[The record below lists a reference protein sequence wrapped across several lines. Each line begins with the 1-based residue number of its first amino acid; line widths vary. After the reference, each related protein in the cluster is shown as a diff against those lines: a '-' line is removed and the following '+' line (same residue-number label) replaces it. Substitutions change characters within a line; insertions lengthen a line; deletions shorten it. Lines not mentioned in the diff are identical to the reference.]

1 MKNDI
6 SKEID
11 LNAILEG
18 PQESVPQQVQ
28 EASAEVLAD
37 FAEIVEEWSYRLPK
51 GYPTMVDGKFTEYE
65 EVKILNEI
73 MEEKFGE
80 SLPLPAN
87 NVVKPTTIIN
97 EGATEDNSE
106 VLCMYF
112 CCKEVTDPIIEG
124 CKTYL
129 TNLKKSPGKPKKML
143 VMPSGLTA
151 KNLGGSGATALQKLL
166 ADYNAGKPN
175 INEFVNAITSAQYIK
190 SNYGVPIAANQLDR
204 GPGFDKFKQAAVGL
218 ISRTMGIDLRTEPDK
233 WSPADIFIYN
243 QDAPRNI
250 DTLAKD
256 NKTTIYD
263 INKLFTE
270 SITSTSGKIVGISLK
285 KSKAQGGKALSYRKT
300 LTKDKFELA
309 SDITVEAKEERSCL
323 YLSSMSTSQAK
334 SGKKLISNSDKFGY
348 IAEIAVNQKLNKDTA
363 WTAVTNSAATTIKK
377 TIVNLLKQCSVENKL
392 DTKAKQAK
400 SKTYQQMLE
409 LGDKI
414 LKQKSQDAAK
424 KFARTFFKSVKDAN
438 IVYDKSYD
446 GLVTSF
452 KTSKKSKAVKL
463 CGNAKKNFLAAL
475 DSQQYTI
482 KDVTTPEVDNT
493 VLRSYKK
500 ASCYLLA
507 TWFLTGS
514 KTGGL
519 KMPSGFTAIAKQ
531 KDPFVAM
538 TAYAIGQAGI
548 SPYFIK
554 VKGAGDIVSKLNQ
567 PAAADYMG
575 GDGMVEVS
583 KNKAVLI
590 VDSENAA
597 GFAVIMELE
606 VRKVKGASKKY
617 KVTLDFRFAG
627 EAINIEV
634 SEIH

>member
-1 MKNDI
+1 MAINLDNILDDQLNSKQPQPQKQEEAPVVKINWSDI
-6 SKEID
+6 MT
-11 LNAILEG
+11 
-18 PQESVPQQVQ
+18 
-28 EASAEVLAD
+28 
-37 FAEIVEEWSYRLPK
+37 EWCYRIPK
-51 GYPTMVDGKFTEYE
+51 GYPTVVDGVFTEYE
-65 EVKILNEI
+65 EVKVLNEI
-73 MEEKFGE
+73 LEEKFGE
-80 SLPLPAN
+80 TVPLPAKN
-87 NVVKPTTIIN
+87 AMRPTTLLR

-106 VLCMYF
+106 VLCIYF

-129 TNLKKSPGKPKKML
+129 TNLKKAPGKPKKML

-190 SNYGVPIAANQLDR
+190 SNYGTPIAANQLDR
-204 GPGFDKFKQAAVGL
+204 GPEFDKFKQAAMGL
-218 ISRTMGIDLRTEPDK
+218 ISRTMGIDLKTEPDK

-243 QDAPRNI
+243 SGAPREI
-250 DTLAKD
+250 DTLAND
-256 NKTTIYD
+256 SRTTIYD

-300 LTKDKFELA
+300 LNKDKFELA
-309 SDITVEAKEERSCL
+309 SDISVEAKEERSCL
-323 YLSSMSTSQAK
+323 YLSSMSTTQAK
-334 SGKKLISNSDKFGY
+334 SGKKLINNSDKFGY
-348 IAEIAVNQKLNKDTA
+348 LAEIAVNRKLGKDPA
-363 WTAVTNSAATTIKK
+363 WAAVTTSAVNTIKK
-377 TIVNLLKQCSVENKL
+377 TIANILKQYSVSNRL
-392 DTKAKQAK
+392 DTKVKQAK
-400 SKTYQQMLE
+400 SKGYQQILD

-414 LKQKSQDAAK
+414 LKQKSQDTAK
-424 KFARTFFKSVKDAN
+424 KFARNLFKSVEDAN

-446 GLVTSF
+446 ASVTAF
-452 KTSKKSKAVKL
+452 KASKKRKAMKL
-463 CGNAKKNFLAAL
+463 CGDAKKNFLAAL
-475 DSQQYTI
+475 DSQQYTV
-482 KDVTTPEVDNT
+482 KDITTPEVDNT
-493 VLRSYKK
+493 VLRLYKK

-554 VKGAGDIVSKLNQ
+554 VKGAGDVVSKLNQ
-567 PAAADYMG
+567 PASADYMG
-575 GDGMVEVS
+575 GDGMVETS
-583 KNKAVLI
+583 KDKAVLV

-597 GFAVIMELE
+597 GFAVEMELE
-606 VRKVKGASKKY
+606 VRKIKGASKKY